1 MPYRFTLRCALRQ
14 CGARPASFFALF
26 VLTLLILSLL
36 VPLPAHAAGAKG
48 DATSHVSGT
57 YTGSN
62 PLGSV
67 TFAFDQQSDYQFSQ
81 GTALGQA
88 DKVYAASNTLAAS
101 ATANLD
107 LAGSLLDPFGAV
119 VTFAH
124 VNVIRVEASASNVN
138 DVCFGGA
145 ASNGF
150 LGQFA
155 DPTDVTCVKPGGVLL
170 LVNPGVGWVVTAG
183 TGDLLKTANSGGTTS
198 VTYKIL
204 IIGKS
209 T

>member
-1 MPYRFTLRCALRQ
+1 MRFTNLFAAVLAVAALACAAIATD
-14 CGARPASFFALF
+14 AR
-26 VLTLLILSLL
+26 
-36 VPLPAHAAGAKG
+36 AAGAKG
-48 DATSHVSGT
+48 DATSRVTGT
-57 YTGSN
+57 YTGTN
-62 PLGSV
+62 ALGSV
-67 TFAFDQQSDYQFSQ
+67 VFTFDEQKDYQFSQ

-107 LAGSLLDPFGAV
+107 LAGSLLDPFGATL
-119 VTFAH
+119 TFGH
-124 VNVIRVEASASNVN
+124 VNVIRIEASASNVN

-150 LGQFA
+150 VGPFA
-155 DPTDVTCVKPGGVLL
+155 DPTDVTCVKPGGVLM
-170 LVNPGVGWVVTAG
+170 LVNPGVGWAVTAG
-183 TGDLLKTANSGGTTS
+183 TGDLLKTANSGGTTG